1 MSPGTGLR
9 LWDMKLTL
17 TTFLTVDGVMQSPG
31 APDEDPADGFDRGG
45 WLVPYADDD
54 MGAFITETFARAG
67 AFLLGRRTYEIFAG
81 HWPNVP
87 DENAV
92 AAALN
97 RLPKH
102 VVSTTLDN
110 PAWGPVSIIDGDVIG
125 QVSALKQQPG
135 GELQVHGSG
144 ALARSLIEAEL
155 IDTYQLL
162 VFPVHVGSG
171 RRLFADPGPAGGLR
185 LIDSRTTSTG
195 VAIQT
200 YEPAGELRQGSF
212 AEDAEPESHRILR

>member
-1 MSPGTGLR
+1 
-9 LWDMKLTL
+9 MKLTL

-31 APDEDPADGFDRGG
+31 APEEDPSGGFTRGG

-54 MGAFITETFARAG
+54 MGAFMTETFARAG

-81 HWPNVP
+81 HWPHVP
-87 DENAV
+87 DDNPV

-97 RLPKH
+97 RLHKH
-102 VVSTTLDN
+102 VVSTIVRD
-110 PAWGPVSIIDGDVIG
+110 PSWGPVSVIDSDLSE
-125 QVSALKQQPG
+125 QVAALKQQPG

-144 ALARSLIEAEL
+144 ALAQALTAAGL
-155 IDTYQLL
+155 IDAYQLL
-162 VFPVHVGSG
+162 VFPVFVGSG
-171 RRLFADPGPAGGLR
+171 RRLFADPGPAEGLR
-185 LIDSRTTSTG
+185 LVASRTTSTG

-212 AEDAEPESHRILR
+212 ADAPEPETHRILR